1 MGYGQGIELY
11 SVAVQL
17 DRSSPLH
24 RYEIW
29 SLTTHVDLG
38 ISDFQGQRSNSLH
51 QSTLALAAVGFLR
64 WQRDA
69 ATALRPFFEI
79 GLGLG
84 GFSQTTI
91 AGVRH
96 LGGEFEFTE
105 VLRSGIRFGQRGQFE
120 IALSGQHYSNAGLH
134 RPNEGI
140 TYAGAAVAC
149 YFR

>member
-1 MGYGQGIELY
+1 
-11 SVAVQL
+11 
-17 DRSSPLH
+17 
-24 RYEIW
+24 
-29 SLTTHVDLG
+29 VDLG

-51 QSTLALAAVGFLR
+51 QSTLAGAAVGYLR

-69 ATALRPFFEI
+69 ATALRPFLEI

-105 VLRSGIRFGQRGQFE
+105 VLRSGVRFGQRGQFE

-140 TYAGAAVAC
+140 TYAGASVAW